1 MPGKKQSIEQ
11 EELRGARPSMIRALS
26 ILAAVAALAVSAAPV
41 ASAGTSKKPPSAR
54 FVDQP
59 KPVTSF
65 RGISAG
71 RYGDGRFAGVKDG
84 TSNTLMVG
92 E

>member
-1 MPGKKQSIEQ
+1 MGVRNFT
-11 EELRGARPSMIRALS
+11 LD
-26 ILAAVAALAVSAAPV
+26 V
-41 ASAGTSKKPPSAR
+41 ASSEVLANHTEGT
-54 FVDQP
+54 V
-59 KPVTSF
+59 